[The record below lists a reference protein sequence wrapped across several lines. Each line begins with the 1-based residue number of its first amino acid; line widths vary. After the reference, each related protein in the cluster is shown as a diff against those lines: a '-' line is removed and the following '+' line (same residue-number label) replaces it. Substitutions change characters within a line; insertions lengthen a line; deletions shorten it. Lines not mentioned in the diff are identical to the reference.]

1 MTSAIG
7 FLMIIAI
14 VVLLLKQ
21 KMSPI
26 VVLIALPVVAALI
39 LGTGITELGEMA
51 KAGMA
56 TVSNNAFL
64 FIFSIIFFSVMSDVG
79 VFDIVVNR
87 LVKLAGDNV
96 VLITV
101 ATGIVGIIAH
111 LDGATATTVLIT
123 IPTMYPIYKR
133 MGIRPH
139 VLLLLVASAM
149 GVMNLLPWG
158 GPVARAASVL
168 GMEATDLWL
177 EMIPIQIVG
186 VVTTLVL
193 AVILGLIEK
202 KRGAGTTLA
211 QQSINE
217 TEEGEV
223 KVLDER
229 FRKLLPINA
238 ILTIVVIGVL
248 VWDQLPAYFVF
259 MLGLSLALIIN
270 YPSLKGQNEKIKE
283 HAASALIISMTIMS
297 AGIMVGI
304 MDGTGMISAM
314 ADTLTGIIP
323 EALGK
328 FIHVIFGILAL
339 PLGMFIGTDAYFF
352 GLMPPILEVGEVF
365 GVAAANTAKTMLI
378 GKNVALMISPLVP
391 ATWLSLGL
399 VDDVQIG
406 EHIKFSLPWLYA
418 ISIIMLIVGFITG
431 IISF

>member
-365 GVAAANTAKTMLI
+365 GVAAANTAKAMLI

>member
-1 MTSAIG
+1 MTSAVG
-7 FLMIIAI
+7 FIMIIAI
-14 VVLLLKQ
+14 VVMLLKQ

-26 VVLIALPVVAALI
+26 VVLIALPVVAAII

-51 KAGMA
+51 KAGMS

-64 FIFSIIFFSVMSDVG
+64 FIFSIIFFCVMSDVG
-79 VFDIVVNR
+79 VFDIIVNR
-87 LVKLAGDNV
+87 LVKMAGDNV

-123 IPTMYPIYKR
+123 IPTMYPIYKK

-139 VLLLLVASAM
+139 VLLLIVASAM

-158 GPVARAASVL
+158 GPVARAATVL
-168 GMEATDLWL
+168 GIEATDLWL
-177 EMIPIQIVG
+177 EMIPIQIAG
-186 VVTTLVL
+186 VVTTIVL

-211 QQSINE
+211 QHNLVVDNDG
-217 TEEGEV
+217 EE

-229 FRKLLPINA
+229 FRKLLPVNA
-238 ILTIVVIGVL
+238 ILTVLVIGVL

-259 MLGLSLALIIN
+259 MLGLSLAMIIN
-270 YPSLKGQNEKIKE
+270 YPSLKEQNNKIKE
-283 HAASALIISMTIMS
+283 HAASALQIAMTIMS

-304 MDGTGMISAM
+304 MDGTGMIAAM
-314 ADTLTGIIP
+314 ADTLTSIIP
-323 EALGK
+323 AALGQ
-328 FIHVIFGILAL
+328 FIHVIFGLLAL
-339 PLGMFIGTDAYFF
+339 PLGMLIGTDAYFF
-352 GLMPPILEVGEVF
+352 GLMPPILEVGEAF

-406 EHIKFSLPWLYA
+406 EHIKFSVPWLYA
-418 ISIIMLIVGFITG
+418 ISVIMIIVGFVTG
-431 IISF
+431 IITF

>member
-1 MTSAIG
+1 MTSAVG
-7 FLMIIAI
+7 FIMIIAI

-26 VVLIALPVVAALI
+26 VVLIALPVVAAII

-51 KAGMA
+51 KTGMS

-79 VFDIVVNR
+79 VFDIIVNR
-87 LVKLAGDNV
+87 LVKMAGDNV

-123 IPTMYPIYKR
+123 IPTMYPIYKK

-139 VLLLLVASAM
+139 VLLLIVASAM

-158 GPVARAASVL
+158 GPVVRAATVL
-168 GMEATDLWL
+168 GIEATDLWI
-177 EMIPIQIVG
+177 EMIPIQIAG
-186 VVTTLVL
+186 VVTTIVL

-211 QQSINE
+211 QHNLVVDN
-217 TEEGEV
+217 EGEE

-229 FRKLLPINA
+229 FRKLLPVNA
-238 ILTIVVIGVL
+238 ILTVLVIGVL

-259 MLGLSLALIIN
+259 MLGLSVAMIIN
-270 YPSLKGQNEKIKE
+270 YPSLKEQNNKIKE
-283 HAASALIISMTIMS
+283 HAASALQISMTIMS

-304 MDGTGMISAM
+304 MDGTGMIAAM
-314 ADTLTGIIP
+314 ADTLTSIIP
-323 EALGK
+323 AALGQ
-328 FIHVIFGILAL
+328 FIHVIFGLLAL

-352 GLMPPILEVGEVF
+352 GLMPPILEVGEAF
-365 GVAAANTAKTMLI
+365 GVAAANTAKAMLI

-406 EHIKFSLPWLYA
+406 EHIKFSVPWLYA
-418 ISIIMLIVGFITG
+418 ISVIMVIVGFVTG
-431 IISF
+431 IITF